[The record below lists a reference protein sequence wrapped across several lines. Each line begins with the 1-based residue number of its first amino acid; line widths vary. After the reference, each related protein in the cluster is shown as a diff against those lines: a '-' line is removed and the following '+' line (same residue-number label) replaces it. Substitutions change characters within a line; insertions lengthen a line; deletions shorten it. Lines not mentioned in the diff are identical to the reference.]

1 MSFWFFCAGSCLQV
15 APKSCSKIF
24 NRLFHALLNRSGV
37 QTGGVEARMTH
48 EILDR
53 VGIRHLRRHLSREVV
68 SQLLGG
74 ELYARIALV
83 LYFLPRLHG
92 RGGRVL
98 LHVHLECGYTF
109 DLLKKAAPGVNL
121 LAFVCADLP
130 GNR

>member
-1 MSFWFFCAGSCLQV
+1 LGFFAQGV
-15 APKSCSKIF
+15 ASKLPPRVASKIF

-37 QTGGVEARMTH
+37 QAGGVEARMTH

-74 ELYARIALV
+74 ELYAARIALV

-109 DLLKKAAPGVNL
+109 DLLKKAAPAVNL
-121 LAFVCADLP
+121 LALCL
-130 GNR
+130 R